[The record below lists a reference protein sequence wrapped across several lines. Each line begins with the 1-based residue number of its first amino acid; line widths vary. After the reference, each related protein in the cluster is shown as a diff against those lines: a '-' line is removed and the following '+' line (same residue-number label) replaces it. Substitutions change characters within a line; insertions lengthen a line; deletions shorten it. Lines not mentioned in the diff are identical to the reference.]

1 MAISETAY
9 LYDLYLVPGWC
20 EFFDRMIEE
29 EVRLPKEG
37 RILDLACGSGGLAID
52 LALRGSEG
60 REVVGIDID
69 PALVALA
76 EGKAG
81 IRQASRLR
89 FLAGTLATLPLD
101 RESFDVIIADFSLLP
116 WRAAPCE
123 VRDLLPLA
131 KRDGTLVLKLA
142 TRGSFDEFFS
152 LYWEALYD
160 LGLTGLS
167 PQLEALI
174 ESRLTVAEAERIARE
189 AGWRQVH
196 SLLRT
201 ERLEYPDAPSFFSSP
216 VIRTAFLDSWLVIL
230 PDATTRQAVVDQ
242 LSRILDRE
250 RQGSPF
256 DLSIKTTLLL
266 AQK

>member
-29 EVRLPKEG
+29 EVPLPKEG

-60 REVVGIDID
+60 REVVAIDVD

-76 EGKAG
+76 EGKAV
-81 IRQASRLR
+81 IRQASRLQ
-89 FLAGTLATLPLD
+89 FLAGSLGTLPLD
-101 RESFDVIIADFSLLP
+101 RESFDAIITDFSLSP

-131 KRDGTLVLKLA
+131 RKGATLVVKLA

-160 LGLTGLS
+160 LGLADLS

-174 ESRLTVAEAERIARE
+174 ESRLTVTEAEEMAHE
-189 AGWRQVH
+189 AGWRHVR

-201 ERLEYPDAPSFFSSP
+201 ERLEYPDAASFFSSP
-216 VIRTAFLDSWLVIL
+216 LIRTAFLDSWLAIL
-230 PDATTRQAVVDQ
+230 PLPDTRQAVIDQ
-242 LSRILDRE
+242 LSQILDRE
-250 RQGSPF
+250 RQGAPF
-256 DLSIKTTLLL
+256 DLSVKTTLLL

>member
-52 LALRGSEG
+52 LALRGSDG
-60 REVVGIDID
+60 REVVGVDID

-81 IRQASRLR
+81 IRQAPRLQ
-89 FLAGTLATLPLD
+89 FLAGSLGTLPLD
-101 RESFDVIIADFSLLP
+101 RESFDVVIADFSLIP

-123 VRDLLPLA
+123 LRDLLPLA
-131 KRDGTLVLKLA
+131 RKGATLVLKLA

-160 LGLTGLS
+160 LGLTDLN

-174 ESRLTVAEAERIARE
+174 ESRLSIAEAERIAQE
-189 AGWRQVH
+189 AGWRQVR

-201 ERLEYPDAPSFFSSP
+201 ERLEYPDAASFFSSP

-230 PDATTRQAVVDQ
+230 PDATTQQAVVDQ
-242 LSRILDRE
+242 LSQILDRE
-250 RQGSPF
+250 RQGASF

>member
-20 EFFDRMIEE
+20 EFFDRMIED

-37 RILDLACGSGGLAID
+37 RILDVACGSGGLAID

-60 REVVGIDID
+60 REVVGIDVD
-69 PALVALA
+69 PALIALA

-81 IRQASRLR
+81 IRQASRLQ
-89 FLAGTLATLPLD
+89 FLAGSLGTHPLE
-101 RESFDVIIADFSLLP
+101 RESFEVVIADFSLIP

-131 KRDGTLVLKLA
+131 RKDATLVLKLA

-160 LGLTGLS
+160 LGLTDLS
-167 PQLEALI
+167 PRLEALI
-174 ESRLTVAEAERIARE
+174 ESRLTVAEAERTAHE
-189 AGWRQVH
+189 AGWRHVH

-201 ERLEYPDAPSFFSSP
+201 ERLEYPDAATFFSSP
-216 VIRTAFLDSWLVIL
+216 VIRTAFLDSWLAIL
-230 PDATTRQAVVDQ
+230 PDSTTRQAVVDQ
-242 LSRILDRE
+242 VSRILDRE
-250 RQGSPF
+250 RQDGPF
-256 DLSIKTTLLL
+256 DLSVKTTLLL